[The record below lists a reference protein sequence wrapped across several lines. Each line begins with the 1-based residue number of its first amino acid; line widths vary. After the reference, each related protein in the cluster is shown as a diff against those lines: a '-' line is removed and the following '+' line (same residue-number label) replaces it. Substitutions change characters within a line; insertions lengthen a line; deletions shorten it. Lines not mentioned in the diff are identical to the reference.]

1 MRRTLLVVTILQ
13 ERRGAVNEHL
23 HGQLEGHGRG
33 QVGQAWVH
41 RIIIVSHL
49 HSISGRAHGLR
60 QAHALHALVPPT
72 PSDELSAD
80 SARGFCFPA
89 TAPI

>member
-60 QAHALHALVPPT
+60 QAHALHAHALVLIGCLQILH
-72 PSDELSAD
+72 EV
-80 SARGFCFPA
+80 
-89 TAPI
+89 TAALRNSQL